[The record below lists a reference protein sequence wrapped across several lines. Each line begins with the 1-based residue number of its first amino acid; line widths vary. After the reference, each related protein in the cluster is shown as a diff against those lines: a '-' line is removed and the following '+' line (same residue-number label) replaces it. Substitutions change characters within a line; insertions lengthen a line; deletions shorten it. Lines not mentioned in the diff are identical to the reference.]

1 MTPSGGFGSGAIA
14 WWGQTVKTGFIDTVG
29 VWMLGGVGVAATVAL
44 FIGMVGGLNN
54 RRVASVESTVGRMRE
69 RTRSLAVG
77 CAIAAVSG
85 LMIVVARHTGGLP
98 LVRGIA
104 LMSARVGAGWA
115 GGLSWALVVTVLA
128 GVLGLVM
135 GAFLGALFGVL
146 NGLTGP
152 DVERRTLPNQGIRQS
167 AANVKVFALAGL
179 LIVGVPYGLTNLLVG
194 AAITR
199 VAPSALD
206 WLRLGL
212 APTILFG
219 VMGGLIPGAACI
231 QHFALRFVLWCFG
244 LSPWRFVGFLNHAT
258 ERMLLQRVGGRY
270 RFIHDL
276 LREHV
281 AAMRPAA
288 ALTRR
293 ASL

>member
-1 MTPSGGFGSGAIA
+1 
-14 WWGQTVKTGFIDTVG
+14 
-29 VWMLGGVGVAATVAL
+29 
-44 FIGMVGGLNN
+44 
-54 RRVASVESTVGRMRE
+54 
-69 RTRSLAVG
+69 
-77 CAIAAVSG
+77 
-85 LMIVVARHTGGLP
+85 
-98 LVRGIA
+98 
-104 LMSARVGAGWA
+104 MSARVGAGWA
-115 GGLSWALVVTVLA
+115 SGLSLALVVTVLA

-167 AANVKVFALAGL
+167 AANVRVFALAGL
-179 LIVGVPYGLTNLLVG
+179 LIVGVPYGLTNLMVG

-206 WLRLGL
+206 WLHLGL
-212 APTILFG
+212 APTTMFG

-244 LSPWRFVGFLNHAT
+244 LSPWRFVGFLNYAT

-281 AAMRPAA
+281 AAMRATA

-293 ASL
+293 A